1 MKVAENRR
9 SFTAT
14 GTFVRDIE
22 NLGWTLVLVYFGPA
36 GEEYLFPNEVEV
48 WSETR
53 NGVRLLL
60 TYKGDAIDVS
70 SYVSRRVNPSRT
82 YLASNSKSSQIY
94 SKEKSARYPLSKPI
108 LVLLELPR
116 QSRGDWILRIVFFA
130 GNIFRC
136 FVVKHGRDRI
146 WPGKYGEQS
155 EDRNSIF
162 GSPARTRWLHGRV
175 QLSICSELRSKCV
188 QQIPH

>member
-1 MKVAENRR
+1 MKPGDSLKITNVIR
-9 SFTAT
+9 SHKTGVLLPQR

-22 NLGWTLVLVYFGPA
+22 NLGWTLILVYFGPA

-53 NGVRLLL
+53 NRVRLLL
-60 TYKGDAIDVS
+60 TYKSDAIDVS

-136 FVVKHGRDRI
+136 FVVQHGRD
-146 WPGKYGEQS
+146 PYL
-155 EDRNSIF
+155 
-162 GSPARTRWLHGRV
+162 ARKIRRT
-175 QLSICSELRSKCV
+175 E
-188 QQIPH
+188 

>member
-1 MKVAENRR
+1 MKTGDSLRTYKNYPVAENRR
-9 SFTAT
+9 SFTAM

-22 NLGWTLVLVYFGPA
+22 NLGWTLILVYFGPA

-60 TYKGDAIDVS
+60 TYKSDAIDVS

-94 SKEKSARYPLSKPI
+94 SKEKSARYSLSKPI

-116 QSRGDWILRIVFFA
+116 QFRGDWILRIVFFA

-136 FVVKHGRDRI
+136 FFVKHVRRPYLAPKI
-146 WPGKYGEQS
+146 
-155 EDRNSIF
+155 R
-162 GSPARTRWLHGRV
+162 
-175 QLSICSELRSKCV
+175 
-188 QQIPH
+188 